1 MNAPVNEFSRPL
13 RLEGRQGRLDFAIA
27 AETAELGAL
36 AARFGLEA
44 IERLEASGAVRA
56 RPGGGWRLAARL
68 RAEVV
73 QTCVVSLEP
82 VVTTIEESIQIDFLP
97 ASRPDDA
104 VEIDL
109 DAEDDAEP
117 FPEDG
122 VLDVGE
128 IAAQHLSLALPLF
141 PRASHAAWDDRVE
154 AATLA
159 PEPGETRLGAALA
172 RARRASKDA
181 GEA

>member
-1 MNAPVNEFSRPL
+1 VSAPVNEFSRPL

-27 AETAELGAL
+27 AEPAELGAL
-36 AARFGLEA
+36 AARFSLEA
-44 IERLEASGAVRA
+44 IERLEASGSVRA
-56 RPGGGWRLAARL
+56 RPGGGWRLALQL

-82 VVTTIEESIQIDFLP
+82 VVTAITEPVQIDFLP
-97 ASRPDDA
+97 ANRPGHA
-104 VEIDL
+104 IEIDL

-117 FPEDG
+117 LPEDG

-128 IAAQHLSLALPLF
+128 IAAQHLSLALPPF

-154 AATLA
+154 AAA
-159 PEPGETRLGAALA
+159 PAPGPEETRLGAALS